1 MKTTS
6 NEFKAPEPQKNGI
19 NWDKFYSTYYWK
31 IYLDENHPKNS
42 TSVEFLQGY
51 SKVENQR
58 ESADSTHLLKT
69 KIFNLY
75 KNGYFE
81 RAKKIEIYQRL
92 DEIINTKN
100 DIKILILKPKEYQI
114 NPDYSDIIFKNFGL
128 FLEDFYNR
136 IIKAAP
142 MDNIVTYKRKAVNNT
157 DFLNVNTVKL
167 NNLQQLYSYAARLS
181 LNGHPSGEV
190 THFINKYK
198 EKKQW

>member
-1 MKTTS
+1 MKTTNNDFNS
-6 NEFKAPEPQKNGI
+6 PGPQKNSI

-31 IYLDENHPKNS
+31 IYMDQNNAKNS
-42 TSVEFLQGY
+42 NSVEFLQGY

-58 ESADSTHLLKT
+58 ESADTTHLLKT

-81 RAKKIEIYQRL
+81 RSLKIEIFQRL
-92 DEIINTKN
+92 DDIINTKN
-100 DIKILILKPKEYQI
+100 DIKILILKPNEYQI
-114 NPDYSDIIFKNFGL
+114 NPDYSDLIFKNFGL

-136 IIKAAP
+136 IKKAAP
-142 MDNIVTYKRKAVNNT
+142 MENLVTYKRKPINNT

-167 NNLQQLYSYAARLS
+167 ANLQQLYSYAARLS
-181 LNGHPSGEV
+181 LNGHAAGEV

-198 EKKQW
+198 ELKQW